1 MKTLALSRGL
11 EILTGKLYIFI
22 TKMTGE
28 QDVSLVPSRCFNILL
43 FYDGGDWL
51 FPGVLRSQRGC
62 AGLGRG
68 LFELWPRGSRP

>member
-1 MKTLALSRGL
+1 MKTLAVNRGL

-28 QDVSLVPSRCFNILL
+28 QGVSLVPSRCFNILL
-43 FYDGGDWL
+43 FYDGRDCL
-51 FPGVLRSQRGC
+51 LPGVLRSQRGC

-68 LFELWPRGSRP
+68 LFGLWPRGPQP